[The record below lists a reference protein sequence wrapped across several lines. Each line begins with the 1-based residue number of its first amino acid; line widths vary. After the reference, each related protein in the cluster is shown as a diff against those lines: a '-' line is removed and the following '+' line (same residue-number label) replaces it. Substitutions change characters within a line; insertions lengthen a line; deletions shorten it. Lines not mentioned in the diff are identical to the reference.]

1 MAKTGGQFL
10 FAIVALWLASR
21 LVELD
26 VVRPF
31 FTTTALVDLVVI
43 GMILAAT
50 KTLKA
55 AEARWAYLLVA
66 HAALLGF
73 LWRELS
79 GVPNGNGY
87 VTISWGVYAIALVVY
102 GLVRGVN
109 PVRGAGVATL
119 MLVVG
124 KLFLVDLA
132 RVEAIVRV
140 LLFLG
145 FGVVFLTLSYFFR
158 SLLQRGVGVDDEDGD
173 SP

>member
-1 MAKTGGQFL
+1 
-10 FAIVALWLASR
+10 
-21 LVELD
+21 
-26 VVRPF
+26 
-31 FTTTALVDLVVI
+31 
-43 GMILAAT
+43 
-50 KTLKA
+50 
-55 AEARWAYLLVA
+55 
-66 HAALLGF
+66 
-73 LWRELS
+73 
-79 GVPNGNGY
+79 
-87 VTISWGVYAIALVVY
+87 LVVY

-158 SLLQRGVGVDDEDGD
+158 SLLQRGVSVDDEDGD